1 LTNGV
6 GLDKGTFSRI
16 KLFFG
21 LERTATMTEGGNM
34 SQMVDREDRTVETA
48 LEDYKAQILPVN
60 KARLALERDLYFIGM
75 TQRGYEVEFDV
86 KYEEGCSPTE
96 TLLLSIAGCIS
107 IDVVHIL
114 RKMRCTVSKY
124 EVEAEG
130 ARKLTAPQYYTS
142 VDIMIHI
149 SGQGITPKKI
159 DRAIDLSLNKYC
171 SVYHSLRSDIEVN
184 VKYAI
189 ENEEDAS

>member
-1 LTNGV
+1 MGEMKDQT
-6 GLDKGTFSRI
+6 T
-16 KLFFG
+16 
-21 LERTATMTEGGNM
+21 
-34 SQMVDREDRTVETA
+34 ETA
-48 LEDYKAQILPVN
+48 LGDYKAKILPVN
-60 KARLALERDLYFIGM
+60 KARLALERDLYFMGT

-130 ARKLTAPQYYTS
+130 ARNLIPPQYYKS
-142 VDIMIHI
+142 VNLVIHI
-149 SGQGITPKKI
+149 VGQGITPKKM

-171 SVYHSLRSDIEVN
+171 SVYHSLRHDIEVN
-184 VKYAI
+184 VSYDI
-189 ENEEDAS
+189 DNQEEENP